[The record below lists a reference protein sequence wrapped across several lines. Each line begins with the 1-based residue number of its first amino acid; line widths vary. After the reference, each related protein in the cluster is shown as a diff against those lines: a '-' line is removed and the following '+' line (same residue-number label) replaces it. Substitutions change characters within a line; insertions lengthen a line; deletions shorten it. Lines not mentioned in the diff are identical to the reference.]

1 MNRPKR
7 AASAVLILSAAIL
20 PVVGG
25 AASSGEPSRATPP
38 DLRPLAPIEVIGPT
52 TGFMMTLG
60 VDAPMVV
67 DGCFAN
73 ERIRKG
79 AERCLRFDGIVANS
93 GKGALELAYEI
104 DTSEG
109 LAAAYQR
116 VFNSDGSFED
126 RFATTSEYHPTHL
139 HFHVSDFYVAR
150 LWSSNERGRKR
161 GAAPVAT
168 GDKNGFCPED
178 SEPIIEA
185 EDQRR
190 HYSCFS
196 EDERGLSA
204 SQVVGIS
211 AGWVDIYS
219 ADLPD
224 QFVEI
229 SGVPDGHYAL
239 EIEIDPNDVFEE
251 ADEDNNTV
259 CVVLKL
265 EGTTASLLD
274 PMPACKPSHRALTP

>member
-1 MNRPKR
+1 M
-7 AASAVLILSAAIL
+7 
-20 PVVGG
+20 
-25 AASSGEPSRATPP
+25 T
-38 DLRPLAPIEVIGPT
+38 
-52 TGFMMTLG
+52 TLG
-60 VDAPMVV
+60 VDAPVVV

-150 LWSSNERGRKR
+150 LWSSNARGRIR
-161 GAAPVAT
+161 GTEPAAR

-178 SEPIIEA
+178 SDPIVES
-185 EDQRR
+185 EDQRG
-190 HYSCFS
+190 HYSCFT

-219 ADLPD
+219 AYLPD

-229 SGVPDGHYAL
+229 SGVPDGYYAL

-265 EGTTASLLD
+265 EGDNATLLD
-274 PMPACKPSHRALTP
+274 PMRACKPSHRALTP